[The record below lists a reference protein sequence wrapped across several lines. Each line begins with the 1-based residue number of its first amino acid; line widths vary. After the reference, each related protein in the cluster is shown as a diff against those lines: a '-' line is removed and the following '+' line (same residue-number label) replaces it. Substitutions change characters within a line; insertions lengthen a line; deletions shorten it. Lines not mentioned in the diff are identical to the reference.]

1 MFINENNN
9 VRTCSGIVLWD
20 GITTPDQNDDG
31 SVSHN
36 LKIAIPETAAEKA
49 ELEQLATAT
58 LTSSEFK
65 GVLPVNGNWP
75 VTVIDVSKL
84 GDSAPLMAGRVAIT
98 GKTRRGV
105 PPVYDANGQQLT
117 AMQFGQMIYPG
128 AVVELLVHSYS
139 YNNKQKGIGFGLDGI
154 MIVDATTPKLDVGGG
169 MGASQVAA
177 AFGAQGQAGQVV
189 TQQPP
194 VQQAAAVVT
203 PPPQQ
208 NTAFVENA
216 GQVIAPPSEVA
227 PHVMTAAAK
236 GMSYENAIKAG
247 WTDET
252 LVANGMMQP

>member
-20 GITTPDQNDDG
+20 GITSPDQNDDG

-36 LKIAIPETAAEKA
+36 LKIAIPENAAEKA
-49 ELEQLATAT
+49 ELEQLATNT
-58 LTSSEFK
+58 LNSSEFK

-84 GDSAPLMAGRVAIT
+84 GESAPLMAGRVAIT

-105 PPVYDANGQQLT
+105 PPVYDANGQVLS

-154 MIVDATTPKLDVGGG
+154 MIVDATAPKLDVGVG

-177 AFGAQGQAGQVV
+177 AFGAPAGTPVVQAQAQAGGV
-189 TQQPP
+189 T
-194 VQQAAAVVT
+194 T

-208 NTAFVENA
+208 NTGFVVNA
-216 GQVIAPPSEVA
+216 GQPGAVVPPPAETVL
-227 PHVMTAAAK
+227 HVMTAKAQGMTYEAAI
-236 GMSYENAIKAG
+236 GAG
-247 WTDET
+247 WDDEK
-252 LVANGMMQP
+252 LIANGMMQA

>member
-1 MFINENNN
+1 MFINEGNN

-20 GITTPDQNDDG
+20 GITTPDQNDEG

-36 LKIAIPETAAEKA
+36 LKIAIPETAAETA

-58 LTSSEFK
+58 LASSEFK
-65 GVLPVNGNWP
+65 GTLPVNGNWP

-84 GDSAPLMAGRVAIT
+84 GESAPLMAGRVAIT

-128 AVVELLVHSYS
+128 AVVELLVHAYS

-169 MGASQVAA
+169 MGANQVAA
-177 AFGAQGQAGQVV
+177 AFGAQGNA
-189 TQQPP
+189 TPHT
-194 VQQAAAVVT
+194 AANGVVVT
-203 PPPQQ
+203 PPQQ
-208 NTAFVENA
+208 NAAFVENA
-216 GQVIAPPSEVA
+216 GQAQVIAPPEVA
-227 PHVMTAAAK
+227 THVMTAAAK
-236 GMSYENAIKAG
+236 GMTYEAAIGAG

-252 LVANGMMQP
+252 LIANGMMQS